1 MDGRIA
7 VRNLHDLRVGVIRVG
22 TNEASLC
29 CQGKL
34 YVALGQCLFRL
45 FALSNV
51 DLGSDPSYRLPSFV
65 V

>member
-7 VRNLHDLRVGVIRVG
+7 RRNLHDLGISVIGVG

-51 DLGSDPSYRLPSFV
+51 DLGSDPSYWLPRFV